1 MNTESTGKNATIL
14 IVDDNPNNIKVI
26 AIILRTLKYKI
37 VIATNGEQAIDL
49 VEQTRPDLI
58 LLDVMMP
65 KIDGFETCKI
75 IKSKSENENIPV
87 IFITALTDS
96 DSLVKGFRVGG
107 VDYITKPFNKD
118 ELVSRVKTH
127 LDLKLTR
134 DRLIQTTNHLEELN
148 ALKDKMF
155 SVIGHDLRSPLSSVK
170 MTLEFLSQVKKSED
184 DPFAENINIML
195 KTTDEVF
202 GLLENL
208 LGWAKSESGNLNI
221 NKEVLKLDDIVFSI
235 HMLNKGNIAQKNINF
250 ETDVTTSD
258 TIFAD
263 LNTFKIVLRNLVSN
277 SIKFTPDG
285 GTIKILSEYKDDKV
299 RITVADNGVGIE
311 EENISKL
318 FNPAIHHTTY
328 GTKSEAGSGLGLTL
342 CHDFIVKND
351 GRIWVESK
359 LGKGTQFHIEL
370 PIDDKQQE

>member
-351 GRIWVESK
+351 GRIWVESE

>member
-1 MNTESTGKNATIL
+1 MTTESKSENATIL
-14 IVDDNPNNIKVI
+14 IVDDNPNNIKVV
-26 AIILRTLKYKI
+26 AIILRALKYKI
-37 VIATNGEQAIDL
+37 VIATNGEQAIEL

-75 IKSKSENENIPV
+75 IKSKSENQNIPV
-87 IFITALTDS
+87 IFITALNDT

-118 ELVSRVKTH
+118 ELISRVKTH

-134 DRLIQTTNHLEELN
+134 DKLLHTTNHLAELN

-170 MTLEFLSQVKKSED
+170 MTLEFLSQMSKTKD

-202 GLLENL
+202 SLLENL

-221 NKEVLKLDDIVFSI
+221 EKEVLKLEDLVMSTYL
-235 HMLNKGNIAQKNINF
+235 LNKGNIDLKQINF
-250 ETDVTTSD
+250 TSKVGASD
-258 TIFAD
+258 TVFAD
-263 LNTFKIVLRNLVSN
+263 LNTIKIVLRNLISN
-277 SIKFTPDG
+277 AIKFTPEG
-285 GTIKILSEYKDDKV
+285 GNITISSEIVNDKIKI
-299 RITVADNGVGIE
+299 IVADSGVGIE
-311 EENISKL
+311 EENIAKL

-328 GTKSEAGSGLGLTL
+328 GTKNESGSGLGLVL

-351 GRIWVESK
+351 GKIWVESE
-359 LGKGTQFHIEL
+359 LGKGTQFFIEL
-370 PIDDKQQE
+370 NIN